1 MPLSLSS
8 LFQETVFPVVVC
20 GGLRSQ
26 SMEGRAANCP
36 ESLSRVCCW
45 ESPFP
50 LVSFFFF
57 FCHLLGGW
65 SNSSA
70 AGQCFGKCKL
80 STKITMA
87 QSWAE
92 PLHGGRFSW
101 RISNPSSETEKSFIK
116 VKYKNH
122 YSFLISIFLLPY
134 GLTEYFSPPP
144 PDGKYPSSTLCGAG
158 FALLCWKKPQH
169 GLTDH
174 LYRLEKALTPGLS
187 ILCMPCFLPV
197 WVPVRLLASGL
208 ASVVLQ
214 VSAGG
219 SGKPECG

>member
-50 LVSFFFF
+50 PVSFFFF
-57 FCHLLGGW
+57 FAIFWVADQTPQQLVNVLVNANYQPR
-65 SNSSA
+65 SV
-70 AGQCFGKCKL
+70 
-80 STKITMA
+80 
-87 QSWAE
+87 
-92 PLHGGRFSW
+92 HGGRFSW

-158 FALLCWKKPQH
+158 FGLLCWKKLQH